1 MGIMLDAPANQL
13 LEFLGLTPKEAQVY
27 IAIQKQGRVA
37 PADLAD
43 ITKINRTTVYSV
55 AKELLNKGI
64 VVEDLGSPKRE
75 LLAAPPQDLRK
86 LIDQELDAIKQRESV
101 LDEAIESIKAVAGDA
116 TYPVP
121 RIQFIKEDRLES
133 FLYERTPLWDKSIV
147 ERGGEYLGF
156 QEPIFVEKF
165 EDWIDWYWGQA
176 PSTIQLKLLSA
187 KKTDAES
194 RVATKGFDRR
204 QIIFWKDSVAFNT
217 TTWVMG
223 DYVVMFVLST
233 SPNYLVE
240 IFDQRF
246 AENQRVLFRAIIKD
260 IEKMNALTKA

>member
-1 MGIMLDAPANQL
+1 MPHDAIDQL
-13 LEFLGLTPKEAQVY
+13 LELLGLTPKEAQIY

-55 AKELLNKGI
+55 TKELLNKGI

-75 LLAAPPQDLRK
+75 LLATPPTDLHK
-86 LIDQELDAIKQRESV
+86 LIDQELNAIKQRESV
-101 LDEAIESIKAVAGDA
+101 LDKAIESIKSVAGDA
-116 TYPVP
+116 AYPVP
-121 RIQFIKEDRLES
+121 RIQFIKENRLEP
-133 FLYERTPLWDKSIV
+133 FLYERTPIWNKSIV

-187 KKTDAES
+187 KSSDAES
-194 RVATKGFDRR
+194 RVASKGYDRR
-204 QIIFWKDSVAFNT
+204 QIIFWKENIQFNT
-217 TTWVMG
+217 TTWIMG

-240 IFDQRF
+240 IYDQRF
-246 AENQRVLFRAIIKD
+246 AENQRMVFRGILED
-260 IEKMNALTKA
+260 IEKYLAMAS

>member
-1 MGIMLDAPANQL
+1 MPNEPIEQL
-13 LEFLGLTPKEAQVY
+13 LEMLGLTQKEAQVY
-27 IAIQKQGRVA
+27 IAIQKQGRTA
-37 PADLAD
+37 PADLAE

-64 VVEDLGSPKRE
+64 IVEDLGSPKRE
-75 LLAAPPQDLRK
+75 LLATPPQELRK
-86 LIDQELDAIKQRESV
+86 LIDQELNAIKQRESF
-101 LDEAIESIKAVAGDA
+101 LDEAIKSIKSIAADA

-133 FLYERTPLWDKSIV
+133 FLYERTPVWDKSIV

-165 EDWIDWYWGQA
+165 EDWIDWYWSQA
-176 PSTIQLKLLSA
+176 PATIQLTLLSA
-187 KKTDAES
+187 KNSEAES
-194 RVATKGFDRR
+194 RVSSKGYDRR
-204 QIIFWKDSVAFNT
+204 QIIFWKNTVTFNT

-240 IFDQRF
+240 IYDQRF
-246 AENQRVLFRAIIKD
+246 AENQRILFKGILKD
-260 IEKMNALTKA
+260 MEAFNATKGE

>member
-1 MGIMLDAPANQL
+1 MKDAPANQL
-13 LEFLGLTPKEAQVY
+13 LELLGLTPKETQIY

-64 VVEDLGSPKRE
+64 VLEDLGSPKRE
-75 LLAAPPQDLRK
+75 LLATPPEDLRK
-86 LIDQELDAIKQRESV
+86 LIDQDLDAIKQRESV
-101 LDEAIESIKAVAGDA
+101 LDEAIESIKSVAGNA
-116 TYPVP
+116 AYPVP

-133 FLYERTPLWDKSIV
+133 FLYERTPTWDASIV

-187 KKTDAES
+187 KNSDAES
-194 RVATKGFDRR
+194 RVATKGHDRR
-204 QIIFWKDSVAFNT
+204 QIIFWKATITFNT

-240 IFDQRF
+240 IHDHRF
-246 AENQRVLFRAIIKD
+246 AENQRVLFRGIIAD
-260 IEKMNALTKA
+260 IEETNALKKA

>member
-1 MGIMLDAPANQL
+1 MPDTTTEQL
-13 LEFLGLTPKEAQVY
+13 LELIGLTPKEAQLYV
-27 IAIQKQGRVA
+27 AIQKQGRVA

-43 ITKINRTTVYSV
+43 ITKINRTTIYSV

-64 VVEDLGSPKRE
+64 IVEDLGSPKRE
-75 LLAAPPQDLRK
+75 LLATPPEDLRK
-86 LIDQELDAIKQRESV
+86 LIDQELNAIKQRESV
-101 LDEAIESIKAVAGDA
+101 LDEVIESIKSVAGDA
-116 TYPVP
+116 AYPVP
-121 RIQFIKEDRLES
+121 RIQFIKEDRLEA
-133 FLYERTPLWDKSIV
+133 FLYERTPVWDSSIV

-165 EDWIDWYWGQA
+165 EDWIDWYWNQA
-176 PSTIQLKLLSA
+176 PSKIQLKLLSA
-187 KKTDAES
+187 THSDTEA
-194 RVATKGFDRR
+194 RVAAKGYDRR

-240 IFDQRF
+240 IHDQRF
-246 AENQRVLFRAIIKD
+246 AENQRLLFRGIIAD
-260 IEKMNALTKA
+260 IEKTNALKKA